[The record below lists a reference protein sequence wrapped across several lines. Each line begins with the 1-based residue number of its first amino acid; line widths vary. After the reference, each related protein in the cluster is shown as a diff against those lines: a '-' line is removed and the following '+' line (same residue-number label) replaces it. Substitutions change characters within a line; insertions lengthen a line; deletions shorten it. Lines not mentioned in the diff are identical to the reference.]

1 MLLGCYRNLAFVL
14 FFLGEE
20 IIDLFLVWQA
30 RHHWVLACKLAVISV
45 TGVGIDGRGTLRQLK
60 LQYTWESAQHNCV
73 CRWWVSLWKERHAE
87 GYFIPLSPSLILNLF
102 FLMGIHKSIVY
113 ASD

>member
-1 MLLGCYRNLAFVL
+1 MLLGYYRNLAFVL

-20 IIDLFLVWQA
+20 IIDLFLVRQE
-30 RHHWVLACKLAVISV
+30 RHHWALACKLAVISV

-73 CRWWVSLWKERHAE
+73 CRWWVSFVE
-87 GYFIPLSPSLILNLF
+87 GEACRGIFHPPFHILALKSLLSHGNT
-102 FLMGIHKSIVY
+102 
-113 ASD
+113 